1 LELPTDS
8 ANNTFSFLRLAPN
21 GEQVACVVNF
31 AAVPHENYRIGL
43 PKAGTWN
50 EIVNTDSQL
59 YGGSGVGNLG
69 SVTATDEG
77 WNSQPASA
85 TVTLP
90 PLGTIWLRPAPQDD

>member
-1 LELPTDS
+1 ML
-8 ANNTFSFLRLAPN
+8 
-21 GEQVACVVNF
+21 
-31 AAVPHENYRIGL
+31 
-43 PKAGTWN
+43 
-50 EIVNTDSQL
+50 NTDADA
-59 YGGSGVGNLG
+59 YAGSGVGNLG